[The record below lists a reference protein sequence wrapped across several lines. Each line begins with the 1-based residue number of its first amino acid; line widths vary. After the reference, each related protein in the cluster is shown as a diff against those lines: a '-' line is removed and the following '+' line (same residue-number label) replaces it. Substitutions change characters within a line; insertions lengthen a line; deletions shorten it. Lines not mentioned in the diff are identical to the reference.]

1 MRTRMRAGVMATDDS
16 TPAAAPG
23 GGSHDPRRYQQIARE
38 VRDLITSGA
47 IMAGQPAPTVTELSA
62 RYGTARQTAAK
73 ALQLLTDEG
82 LLIRYPGFGYYV
94 LPGAA
99 SGPAPG

>member
-1 MRTRMRAGVMATDDS
+1 MATDGS
-16 TPAAAPG
+16 APG
-23 GGSHDPRRYQQIARE
+23 TVPGGSDMPDPRRYLQMARE
-38 VRDLITSGA
+38 VRDLIASGK
-47 IMAGQPAPTVTELSA
+47 IVAGEPVPTITELSA

-94 LPGAA
+94 LPRTGAD
-99 SGPAPG
+99 SAPG